1 MTGAN
6 LLPLVVPVDAG
17 SSGRKGGLV
26 ALNDQAPKTPPRSIL
41 GSKALSFSRASIFLS
56 LRIVAHSF
64 PNKEAVGP
72 ERQRNISFLSGSV
85 TYSRGISPL

>member
-26 ALNDQAPKTPPRSIL
+26 ALNDQAPKTPPRSLL
-41 GSKALSFSRASIFLS
+41 GSKALSFCQPGLQSFFLYGS
-56 LRIVAHSF
+56 LLIHS
-64 PNKEAVGP
+64 PTRK
-72 ERQRNISFLSGSV
+72 R
-85 TYSRGISPL
+85 